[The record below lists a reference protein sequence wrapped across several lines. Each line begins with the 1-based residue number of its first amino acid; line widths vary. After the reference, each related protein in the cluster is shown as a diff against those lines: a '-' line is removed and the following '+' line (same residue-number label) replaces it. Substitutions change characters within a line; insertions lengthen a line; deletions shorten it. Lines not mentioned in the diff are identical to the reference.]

1 MRSTILALLA
11 VVFLPVFSYGQ
22 TSSRAK
28 YIGYEYEGV
37 MPAASLPN
45 GLKHM
50 GGALL
55 GDIEAD
61 PVYGISQVE
70 KGRTKMLWLESS
82 TGRNAGGIA
91 GWKVADVLSFPALA
105 QTDYMFFTGDPGIYC
120 RRNGKHIE
128 NLVGVGRIVR
138 RQGVFR
144 PSKLWTADL
153 TTKKFDPVK
162 LSGVKCEYSEP

>member
-1 MRSTILALLA
+1 MRPTTLALIALIL
-11 VVFLPVFSYGQ
+11 LPVFAYGQ
-22 TSSRAK
+22 TSGREK

-37 MPAASLPN
+37 LPAASLPN

-61 PVYGISQVE
+61 PVYGISHVE

-82 TGRNAGGIA
+82 TGRNAGGIT
-91 GWKVADVLSFPALA
+91 GWKVADVLLFPALA
-105 QTDYMFFTGDPGIYC
+105 QTDYMFFTGDPAIYC
-120 RRNGKHIE
+120 RRNGKDIV

-153 TTKKFDPVK
+153 TAKKFDPVK
-162 LSGVKCEYSEP
+162 LAGVKCEYSEP